1 MNQDLFSIPEQI
13 AADYSENA
21 LWVAYS
27 GGVDSHVL
35 LHLLASSD
43 LIDLSRLHAIH
54 IDHGLQADSE
64 LWVSHC
70 EQVASGLNVGFHC
83 VRVAVNEVSKL
94 GLEAAA
100 RAVRYQAIADNVPAG
115 DVVLLAQH
123 QEDQAETFLLQLLRG
138 AGVKGLSGMSSDF
151 MLEGKHVVRPLLAIS
166 QGEVVVY
173 AQEHGLVWVEDPSN
187 IDTGFNRNYLRQ
199 CVWPLLEAR
208 WPSAAKS
215 LSRSATYCAEADAL
229 LSELASI
236 DFLTMGVDLSE
247 ATIPV
252 TALLDLSPARARN
265 LIRYVLGEL
274 DLAMPSAV
282 ILQRI
287 LDEVCL
293 AAEDRVPVVSWANI
307 DARRYR
313 DTLYFL
319 SPQIDQDPTE
329 YHLCSGPGDIL
340 LSDGRVMT
348 WLEVEKV
355 GISEA
360 LFEQGLK
367 LGFRQGGE
375 TIQLVGHAH
384 HKSLKQLYQEWAIP
398 PWEREHI
405 PLLFCGDRL
414 LAVVGYGFSEK
425 CALLTGQKGYFPLIE
440 VV

>member
-1 MNQDLFSIPEQI
+1 VNQDLFSITEQI
-13 AADYSENA
+13 AAHYSEHA

-43 LIDLSRLHAIH
+43 LIGLSRLHAIH
-54 IDHGLQADSE
+54 IDHCLQADSE
-64 LWVSHC
+64 HWARHC
-70 EQVASGLNVGFHC
+70 EQVASGLNVDFHC
-83 VRVAVNEVSKL
+83 VRVAVDDIPKL

-100 RAVRYQAIADNVPAG
+100 RSVRYQAIADNVPAG
-115 DVVLLAQH
+115 GVVLTAQH

-138 AGVKGLSGMSSDF
+138 AGVKGLSGMAADF
-151 MLEGKHVVRPLLAIS
+151 MHEGKQVLRPLLAIS
-166 QGEVVVY
+166 QSEIVAY
-173 AQEHGLVWVEDPSN
+173 AEEHGLAWVEDPSN
-187 IDTGFNRNYLRQ
+187 ADTGFNRNYLRRR
-199 CVWPLLEAR
+199 VWPLLEAR

-247 ATIPV
+247 RVIPV

-274 DLAMPSAV
+274 GLAMPSAI

-287 LDEVCL
+287 LAEVCL
-293 AAEDRVPVVSWANI
+293 AAEDRVPMVSWANI
-307 DARRYR
+307 EARRYR

-319 SPQIDQDPTE
+319 SPQIEQDPTE
-329 YHLCSGPGDIL
+329 YHLCNEPDDML
-340 LSDGRVMT
+340 LSDGRALT
-348 WLEVEKV
+348 WLEVDKV

-405 PLLFCGDRL
+405 PLLFCGDTL
-414 LAVVGYGFSEK
+414 LAVIGYGFSEQ
-425 CALLTGQKGYFPLIE
+425 CTLLLGQKGYFPLIE

>member
-1 MNQDLFSIPEQI
+1 VNQDLFSIPEQI

-70 EQVASGLNVGFHC
+70 EQVASGLNVDFHC
-83 VRVAVNEVSKL
+83 VRVAVNEISKL

-151 MLEGKHVVRPLLAIS
+151 MLEGKQVVRPLLAIS

-173 AQEHGLVWVEDPSN
+173 AQEHGLAWVEDPSN
-187 IDTGFNRNYLRQ
+187 TDTGFNRNYLRQ
-199 CVWPLLEAR
+199 RVWPLLEAR

-247 ATIPV
+247 AAIPV

-293 AAEDRVPVVSWANI
+293 AAEDRVPMVSWANI

-405 PLLFCGDRL
+405 PLLYCGDRL
-414 LAVVGYGFSEK
+414 LAVVGYGFSEE

>member
-1 MNQDLFSIPEQI
+1 VNQDLFSVPEQI

-27 GGVDSHVL
+27 GGIDSHVL

-70 EQVASGLNVGFHC
+70 EQVASGLNVDFHC

-100 RAVRYQAIADNVPAG
+100 RAARYQAIADNVPAG

-151 MLEGKHVVRPLLAIS
+151 MLEGKQVVRPLLAIS

-173 AQEHGLVWVEDPSN
+173 AQEHGLAWVEDPSN
-187 IDTGFNRNYLRQ
+187 TDTGFNRNYLRQ
-199 CVWPLLEAR
+199 RVWPLLEAR

-319 SPQIDQDPTE
+319 SPQIEQDPTE
-329 YHLCSGPGDIL
+329 CHLCSGPGDIL